1 MSGMQMYVKF
11 MFTLGIG
18 LLGVGIVL
26 TTLLETVLQEWDAA
40 RDFSRWLKALSHGR
54 PHVAD
59 VSAEDILLELEKG
72 RVEGRYQ
79 RRAPSRSIDR
89 RREALRDI
97 REVEH
102 RLSSPAAPE
111 LV

>member
-1 MSGMQMYVKF
+1 MQLYVKF
-11 MFTLGIG
+11 MFTLGVG
-18 LLGVGIVL
+18 LVGVGIVL
-26 TTLLETVLQEWDAA
+26 TTLLETLLREWDAA
-40 RDFSRWLKALSHGR
+40 RDISRFFRTLTQGR

-72 RVEGRYQ
+72 RAAESRYQ
-79 RRAPSRSIDR
+79 RRAPAKSIDR

-97 REVEH
+97 REAEQ
-102 RLSSPAAPE
+102 RLSSPVSPE